1 MKKIVFGVIAT
12 VVLGFAGNAQ
22 TKEVEPALSTEY
34 YNYVFDLSEI
44 SESAH
49 VLNVSNL
56 TDEEYTSYGKLIS
69 DVNFNL
75 QKFTFKME
83 VQKDDVKKTIIVI
96 PLLDGKTSLAF
107 VEDNINDD
115 LSIIQIKFTD
125 DGKYTTSQYRGTRTK
140 AQCKDEAGDLQNLA
154 GGIASL
160 GLIGCAP
167 CAFAGGA
174 TLGIIS
180 FMAYFC

>member
-83 VQKDDVKKTIIVI
+83 VQKDDVKKTKFGTVGAVC
-96 PLLDGKTSLAF
+96 LYNDSLAAAT
-107 VEDNINDD
+107 DSLDCLLYLL
-115 LSIIQIKFTD
+115 LSKNWTAVTLESIHCLI
-125 DGKYTTSQYRGTRTK
+125 YRPH
-140 AQCKDEAGDLQNLA
+140 LQ
-154 GGIASL
+154 
-160 GLIGCAP
+160 
-167 CAFAGGA
+167 F
-174 TLGIIS
+174 
-180 FMAYFC
+180 